1 MSNYLSLNA
10 KYYKSLNS
18 VQMYNHN
25 FRITKPDYL
34 LAKTDYK
41 NFNYEFRKFDDVKN
55 EKNEYLKT
63 RNTKEKENENTI
75 VEFVL
80 ALGREETEKLL
91 KTQDGYK
98 KLELGMKNLME
109 TLKAK
114 YGFEP
119 LAFNFHGDEGHKD
132 EKTGKILNN
141 FHAHLTFYNYDFA
154 KKRSV
159 LRNIKHND
167 WSKMQ
172 DMAQDIFQKNGLN
185 FKRGETKTTKAKDHL
200 ERKLYI
206 ATKKETIKDIN
217 NYLDTS
223 VKNILESSTEKGIFS
238 NKLDTNLL
246 KQNIKKEVLKA
257 LKFDLVAQKDKDK
270 IKKYDEQK
278 LQIEALKKENLEL
291 QEIKKMS
298 IEIINKFENN
308 DINEE
313 NENLKKDLVRTEKAN
328 NILRDSLEREK
339 QEITNLNK
347 KLIEKNTV
355 IVNLNNQIQAQKMVS
370 KNKNIE
376 R

>member
-1 MSNYLSLNA
+1 MSNYISLNA
-10 KYYKSLNS
+10 KYYK
-18 VQMYNHN
+18 
-25 FRITKPDYL
+25 T
-34 LAKTDYK
+34 TDFKHIYDHDMRHSNVTYKLENTQYK
-41 NFNYEFRKFDDVKN
+41 NFEFEFAKFENLHTTKSQIMKRKGTN
-55 EKNEYLKT
+55 L
-63 RNTKEKENENTI
+63 RSNENSV
-75 VEFVL
+75 VEFVA
-80 ALGREETEKLL
+80 ALSLEQTKKVLSQRDGYEKLNNAL
-91 KTQDGYK
+91 KMT
-98 KLELGMKNLME
+98 ME
-109 TLKAK
+109 NISKK
-114 YGFEP
+114 YGFTSI
-119 LAFNFHGDEGHKD
+119 FYSFHADEGYKNNDKNIH
-132 EKTGKILNN
+132 N
-141 FHAHLTFYNYDFA
+141 FHAHLAFYNYNFE
-154 KKRSV
+154 KEKSV
-159 LRNIKHND
+159 LKGIKKD
-167 WSKMQ
+167 EWSKMQ
-172 DMAQDIFQKNGLN
+172 TLAAECFQACGLDYV
-185 FKRGETKTTKAKDHL
+185 RGEKKESKEKDHL